1 MSDDEGGQGI
11 DVDEAG
17 EDENDT
23 GDLITDDMVFLND
36 LSAPPLV
43 HRALSSNSAL
53 QSNGQPNAEAG
64 PSRSRSRS
72 FTKSASRSVS
82 PKKRSV
88 SPLKRGGE
96 GEAAPMGKKKFVR
109 VDPYELPEL
118 ANKSMHP
125 SGAGGKMDERLA
137 TEEELRDF
145 IDEMKAS
152 DLDVSSAEFLALP
165 PEVQYEITN
174 DLRLRSRAPNYRRT
188 ALMVQSSATAL
199 DFSKAQI
206 AGLKVRNNLTQRM
219 WGLAG
224 VEGGLVAEGG
234 RIAGEKGREYCL
246 IKNEK
251 EGGWSLGIRNEGTSE
266 KPIDIAEEDEEDD
279 RIGGEGRPRK
289 RRRMVRGGVLVEEL
303 SGDDSEE
310 EFHRPEPYVGS
321 LPSILPSFR

>member
-1 MSDDEGGQGI
+1 MDEN
-11 DVDEAG
+11 VV
-17 EDENDT
+17 DENDT
-23 GDLITDDMVFLND
+23 GDLITDDMVFLDD
-36 LSAPPLV
+36 LSAPPMT
-43 HRALSSNSAL
+43 HRAPSSTTNSL
-53 QSNGQPNAEAG
+53 TNGQTNADAG
-64 PSRSRSRS
+64 PSRSRSQSGS
-72 FTKSASRSVS
+72 FANSASRSLS
-82 PKKRSV
+82 PAKRASNTE
-88 SPLKRGGE
+88 P
-96 GEAAPMGKKKFVR
+96 APPGKKNFVR
-109 VDPYELPEL
+109 HDPYELPEL

-125 SGAGGKMDERLA
+125 SAASGGKADERLA
-137 TEEELRDF
+137 TEEELREF

-152 DLDVSSAEFLALP
+152 DLDVSSAEFRALP
-165 PEVQYEITN
+165 PGVQWEITN

-251 EGGWSLGIRNEGTSE
+251 EGGWSLGVRDEGTVE
-266 KPIDIAEEDEEDD
+266 KPIDLVPDEDD
-279 RIGGEGRPRK
+279 GSDDGRGGEGRPRK
-289 RRRMVRGGVLVEEL
+289 KRRMVRGGVLVEEL

-310 EFHRPEPYVGS
+310 EFHRPEP
-321 LPSILPSFR
+321 